1 MSTTPFELRFEIY
14 NTALDRL
21 KEKYHMELEVWRV
34 RTSKG
39 YAGETP
45 PIFPSVEKIIKEAN
59 VVYEFVQT
67 K

>member
-14 NTALDRL
+14 KTALERL
-21 KEKYHMELEVWRV
+21 KEKYHTEFEVWRV

-45 PIFPSVEKIIKEAN
+45 PRFPTVDQVIAEATA
-59 VVYEFVQT
+59 VYEFVQT